1 MKALRSNS
9 VQALRLNSVQA
20 LIIFL
25 LVSIT
30 VLAQPLPTIKAKS
43 QKPLAGRT
51 YLVFAEVKTTNTS
64 SQLVEDM
71 DYKNPNVTSLQVVLT
86 NVTTSGDTTFGEF
99 TIPASTSVR
108 YIKPGVVAVNSTTGK
123 YSPMRTGAWLTVN
136 PGETK
141 PTFVIFQEK

>member
-1 MKALRSNS
+1 MKTIIITL
-9 VQALRLNSVQA
+9 
-20 LIIFL
+20 LI
-25 LVSIT
+25 SISI
-30 VLAQPLPTIKAKS
+30 LAQPVPTIKAKF

-71 DYKNPNVTSLQVVLT
+71 DYKNPNVSSLIVPLT

-99 TIPASTSVR
+99 TIPASSAVR

-141 PTFVIFQEK
+141 PLFIKMEE

>member
-1 MKALRSNS
+1 MK
-9 VQALRLNSVQA
+9 
-20 LIIFL
+20 LIIFFL
-25 LVSIT
+25 FSVIVS
-30 VLAQPLPTIKAKS
+30 AQVVPSIKAKF

-64 SQLVEDM
+64 SVLVEDM
-71 DYKNPNVTSLQVVLT
+71 DYKNPNVSNLIVALT

-99 TIPASTSVR
+99 TIPASSTVR

-136 PGETK
+136 PGEAK
-141 PTFVIFQEK
+141 PSFIIMNEK

>member
-1 MKALRSNS
+1 MKI
-9 VQALRLNSVQA
+9 

-25 LVSIT
+25 LTSLIM
-30 VLAQPLPTIKAKS
+30 LAQPVPTIKAKF

-71 DYKNPNVTSLQVVLT
+71 DYKNPNVSSLIVPLT
-86 NVTTSGDTTFGEF
+86 NVTTSGDTTFGYF
-99 TIPASTSVR
+99 TIPASSTIR

-136 PGETK
+136 PGEAK
-141 PTFVIFQEK
+141 PLFIEMKEQ